1 MDQNKANKS
10 NITYAEAGVNI
21 DAGNKAV
28 ELMKEEVAKTYTPAV
43 IGDLGSFGSL
53 YDLKYLLSEYDH
65 PVMVQSIDGVGTKS
79 IVAKMA
85 NDFTKLGEDLLSA
98 TANDILVMGAKPL
111 TLLDYIASDKIDP
124 YNIATLVNG
133 LAKACQKNCVALVG
147 GETAEMPD
155 TYLTGEHDFVG
166 IVTGVVDKNNIIDG
180 KNIKP
185 GNILLG
191 LPSSGLHTNGFS
203 LARHLLFKINN
214 YDVNDKPDELAGSD
228 IKTSL
233 LAPHINYQKPVME
246 LLDNNI
252 KVNGMV
258 HITGGG
264 LIENTPRVLPENCA
278 VEIDL
283 NSWPKLPIFDLLV
296 KLGGLKDSEAYKTF
310 NMGIGYVFIL
320 PEDQLDAANN
330 LLDKIGVK
338 AYEIG
343 KVVEFDASAEK
354 AQRVKL
360 IS

>member
-1 MDQNKANKS
+1 
-10 NITYAEAGVNI
+10 
-21 DAGNKAV
+21 
-28 ELMKEEVAKTYTPAV
+28 
-43 IGDLGSFGSL
+43 
-53 YDLKYLLSEYDH
+53 
-65 PVMVQSIDGVGTKS
+65 
-79 IVAKMA
+79 
-85 NDFTKLGEDLLSA
+85 
-98 TANDILVMGAKPL
+98 
-111 TLLDYIASDKIDP
+111 
-124 YNIATLVNG
+124 
-133 LAKACQKNCVALVG
+133 
-147 GETAEMPD
+147 MPD

-203 LARHLLFKINN
+203 LARHLLFKLNN
-214 YDVNDKPDELAGSD
+214 YNVNDKPDELAGSD
-228 IKTSL
+228 IKSSL
-233 LAPHINYQKPVME
+233 LAPHVNYQKPVME

-283 NSWPKLPIFDLLV
+283 NSWPNLPIFDLLV
-296 KLGGLKDSEAYKTF
+296 KLGGLKNSEAYKTF

-320 PEDQLDAANN
+320 PEDQLDAANK

-343 KVVEFDASAEK
+343 KVVEFDASDK
-354 AQRVKL
+354 SSDKCQRVKL

>member
-1 MDQNKANKS
+1 MKKV
-10 NITYAEAGVNI
+10 ITFGTFDLFHYGHLRILERAASYGDKLIVGVSSDKLNFSKK
-21 DAGNKAV
+21 GFYPV
-28 ELMKEEVAKTYTPAV
+28 YTQEHRS
-43 IGDLGSFGSL
+43 D
-53 YDLKYLLSEYDH
+53 
-65 PVMVQSIDGVGTKS
+65 
-79 IVAKMA
+79 IVAAIRYVDSVFIEESLDKKIDYIKDHKA
-85 NDFTKLGEDLLSA
+85 
-98 TANDILVMGAKPL
+98 DILVMGAKPL

-133 LAKACQKNCVALVG
+133 LAKACQNNSVALVG

-155 TYLTGEHDFVG
+155 TYLAGEHDFVG

-203 LARHLLFKINN
+203 LARHLLFKLNN
-214 YDVNDKPDELAGSD
+214 YNVNDKPDELAGSD
-228 IKTSL
+228 IKSSL
-233 LAPHINYQKPVME
+233 LAPHVNYQKPVME

-264 LIENTPRVLPENCA
+264 LIENTPRVLPKNCG

-296 KLGGLKDSEAYKTF
+296 KLGGLKNSEAYKTF

-343 KVVEFDASAEK
+343 KVVEFDSCDESSYQSHIVSLK
-354 AQRVKL
+354 
-360 IS
+360 I